1 MAFGKSKNTPA
12 GQRRSQKQSGSDGPS
27 RFQGGKT
34 WFALAILTA
43 LAVVGLVLW
52 ILSSVASTTTY
63 YVLNQDVPAR
73 TQVTEDMLTPVVTA
87 TGGEPR
93 NAIDINAIASKPLYT
108 KYALN
113 QGDTLNLSNSGALV
127 PVREGIPENFVVASF
142 TAPPEYAV
150 AGRVERGS
158 YIDIIARDDDSG
170 SSKYVLQN
178 VLVVEVNS
186 DLAAAGGEEEA
197 PAEGEEGS
205 AADTSAARSGVP
217 TVYTVAL
224 SPQDAAKLPLI
235 ADSLIYVVLSPAQNL
250 DGTVEDL
257 DVTVNK
263 GDIFLPGAVG
273 NSGEGTTPDFAS
285 DATEEGEAVAEVPA
299 EEAPAEDAA
308 PADEN
313 TEGGNGEG

>member
-1 MAFGKSKNTPA
+1 MAFGKTKNTAA
-12 GQRRSQKQSGSDGPS
+12 GQRRTSKASGSDGPS

-34 WFALAILTA
+34 WFALAIITA
-43 LAVVGLVLW
+43 LAFVGLVLW

-73 TQVTEDMLTPVVTA
+73 TQVTEDMLTPVITS

-93 NAIDINAIASKPLYT
+93 NAIDVNAIAAKPLYT

-113 QGDTLNLSNSGALV
+113 QGDTLNLSNSGALT
-127 PVREGIPENFVVASF
+127 PVREGIPEDHVVASF
-142 TAPPEYAV
+142 TVPAEYAV

-170 SSKYVLQN
+170 AAKYVLQN

-186 DLAAAGGEEEA
+186 DLAAVSSDDEA
-197 PAEGEEGS
+197 AEGEEGS
-205 AADTSAARSGVP
+205 AADTTAARTGIPS
-217 TVYTVAL
+217 VYTVSL
-224 SPQDAAKLPLI
+224 SPEDAAKLPLI
-235 ADSLIYVVLSPAQNL
+235 ADGLIYVVLSPAANL

-263 GDIFLPGAVG
+263 GDIFLPGPIG
-273 NSGEGTTPDFAS
+273 NSGEGTTPDFGS

-299 EEAPAEDAA
+299 EEAPAEEA
-308 PADEN
+308 PADSNPED
-313 TEGGNGEG
+313 GGEG